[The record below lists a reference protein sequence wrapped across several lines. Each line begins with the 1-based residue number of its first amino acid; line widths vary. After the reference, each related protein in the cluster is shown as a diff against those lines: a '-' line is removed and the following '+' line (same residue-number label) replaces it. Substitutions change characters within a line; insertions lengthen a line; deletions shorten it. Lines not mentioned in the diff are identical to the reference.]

1 MMCELGMAQHGDG
14 KQYMELDQSK
24 GYHPYDQN
32 KGRLSSNYTTV
43 TAIVREV
50 EQEHGQ
56 TVHIGGLVRLDLV
69 QASVE
74 TIYVTVWASP
84 SVSLHLGKTENADE
98 LKNNHAGVR
107 LQPPISMERVSELGQ
122 WKEREVKARG
132 TSWDVKSMD
141 VVVAGLGWFSLGLK
155 GEADLVLWTYDGIQ
169 ITLREPL
176 VLDRAASIERPGFWL
191 PKAISEAIA
200 NSSKL
205 EGQEAR
211 EKYPSEETM
220 QPS

>member
-1 MMCELGMAQHGDG
+1 M
-14 KQYMELDQSK
+14 
-24 GYHPYDQN
+24 
-32 KGRLSSNYTTV
+32 
-43 TAIVREV
+43 IRERV
-50 EQEHGQ
+50 VCSFLLTEGLLHFTLKNPHGQ

-107 LQPPISMERVSELGQ
+107 LQPPISMEQVSELGQ